1 MSDIQYDNNRNDGF
15 GGQYMGIIS
24 IYCYCLTHGGKYIH
38 KNIKNILSES
48 SINHEYNK
56 DNNNDELLTKV
67 NELIGIPE
75 NKNISNTIK
84 THILSVYM
92 NPDKYFTDNNLNI
105 IKQHYRGYNNTLN
118 QISIHIRRGNVN
130 NNSYPDRYTSNQ
142 RYIDII
148 NKLLKKY
155 EYDIYLYSEGDASDF
170 NDLLLND
177 RIKLKLNE
185 DIIKTHSELVN
196 SKILVISKST
206 FSYSSAL
213 LNNNIVY
220 TIYSNE
226 ARWCHK
232 NLSKWLYI

>member
-1 MSDIQYDNNRNDGF
+1 MSIQYDNNRNDGF

-24 IYCYCLTHGGKYIH
+24 IYCYCLTLGGEYIH
-38 KNIKNILSES
+38 KNIKYILSES
-48 SINHEYNK
+48 SINHDHNK
-56 DNNNDELLTKV
+56 DNNNNKLLTKI

-75 NKNISNTIK
+75 NKNISNNIK
-84 THILSVYM
+84 THILSVYL
-92 NPDKYFTDNNLNI
+92 NPDKYFTDNNLDV
-105 IKQHYRGYNNTLN
+105 IKQYYKGYKNTLN

-130 NNSYPDRYTSNQ
+130 NHSYPERYTSNQ

-148 NKLLKKY
+148 NILLKKY
-155 EYDIYLYSEGDASDF
+155 EYNIFIYSEGETSDF

-185 DIIKTHSELVN
+185 DIVKTHTELVN

-226 ARWCHK
+226 INWCHK
-232 NLSKWLYI
+232 NLSKWIYI